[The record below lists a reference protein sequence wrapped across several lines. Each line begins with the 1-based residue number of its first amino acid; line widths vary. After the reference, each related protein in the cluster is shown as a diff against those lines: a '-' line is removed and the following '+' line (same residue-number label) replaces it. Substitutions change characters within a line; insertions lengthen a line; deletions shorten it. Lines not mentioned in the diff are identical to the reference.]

1 MSLGPQCWRCRKR
14 RLRCDSSLPSC
25 LKCALASV
33 SCPGYAPTRPIAW
46 RNPLLLTSHGI
57 VRVRE
62 NGAHEKA
69 GLGRASV
76 MGIVCRAPRSV
87 RSEVELRIAADAI
100 EYCGYSSLPTYLDH
114 IPPGGTDGFCTDN
127 LHVAPDLVP
136 YATERSPYQISP
148 SEIGELAE
156 YVRKSYIS
164 IAALHRFVSGEP
176 AGVAGPRG
184 MVRSAAPTP
193 EGSDISEL
201 MAAGDFKSVH
211 FASQAAAIRALSEEL
226 GKHQADQNGAGAGPE
241 ILLGIMLMLSSQI
254 QYSAYAPWQAHI
266 HGAWSLI
273 AAQGGMEVLAKA
285 NTDLCRVLQQVAV
298 VDIFGMSTHCL
309 TEASAKTVLSRY
321 TCYAMIFDESMVEIA
336 NPWTLMPNGLART
349 INQINMLRAE
359 NLLLPSIESRTQGL
373 LAVLE
378 FLDAASPDAWATEV
392 ATNATV
398 WLAPGR
404 LSDDVETRTAWT
416 ALMTAFL
423 NATVLYAINSLAGL
437 GETSLRAVASSQD
450 LMSSLVWRESAAY
463 DALMSSIRILF
474 DQRAQRRETQ
484 DLKSDPPA
492 TSAGLLHKFVI
503 WPMVVGGIQ
512 AAFVRRDDEA
522 AGYLCSGMQSIGE
535 ELGTVSMIDGARLV
549 EKLGQAH
556 RNGDEPTSWDAL
568 FDGAPLFLM

>member
-25 LKCALASV
+25 RKCALASV
-33 SCPGYAPTRPIAW
+33 PCPGYAPTRPIAW

-100 EYCGYSSLPTYLDH
+100 EYY
-114 IPPGGTDGFCTDN
+114 N

-226 GKHQADQNGAGAGPE
+226 GKHQSDQNAAGAGPE

-285 NTDLCRVLQQVAV
+285 STDLCRVLQQVAV
-298 VDIFGMSTHCL
+298 VDIFGISTNGL

-321 TCYAMIFDESMVEIA
+321 APYAVIFDESTVDIA

-359 NLLLPSIESRTQGL
+359 NLLLPSIELRTQGL
-373 LAVLE
+373 LAVLQ
-378 FLDAASPDAWATEV
+378 FLDAASPDAWAAEV

-404 LSDDVETRTAWT
+404 LSEDVETRTAWI

-437 GETSLRAVASSQD
+437 GETSRRAVASYQD
-450 LMSSLVWRESAAY
+450 LMSSLVRRESAAY
-463 DALMSSIRILF
+463 EALISSIRILF
-474 DQRAQRRETQ
+474 DQRAQRREPQ
-484 DLKSDPPA
+484 DRSDPPA

-512 AAFVRRDDEA
+512 AALVRRDDEA

-549 EKLGQAH
+549 EKLSQAH
-556 RNGDEPTSWDAL
+556 RNGHEPTSWDGL

>member
-14 RLRCDSSLPSC
+14 RLRCNSSLPSC
-25 LKCALASV
+25 RKCALASV

-100 EYCGYSSLPTYLDH
+100 EYY
-114 IPPGGTDGFCTDN
+114 N

-176 AGVAGPRG
+176 AGVARPHR
-184 MVRSAAPTP
+184 PTD
-193 EGSDISEL
+193 GTVISEL
-201 MAAGDFKSVH
+201 MAAGDFRSVH

-226 GKHQADQNGAGAGPE
+226 GKHQSDQNGAGAGPE
-241 ILLGIMLMLSSQI
+241 ILLGIMFLFLKYFFTVVLLTCKQI

-273 AAQGGMEVLAKA
+273 AVQGGMEVLAKA
-285 NTDLCRVLQQVAV
+285 STDLCRVLQQVAV
-298 VDIFGMSTHCL
+298 VDIFGMSTNCL
-309 TEASAKTVLSRY
+309 TEASAKVVLSRY
-321 TCYAMIFDESMVEIA
+321 AAYAMIFDESTVDMA

-359 NLLLPSIESRTQGL
+359 NLLLPSAESRTQGL
-373 LAVLE
+373 LTVLE
-378 FLDAASPDAWATEV
+378 FLDAASPDAWAAEV

-404 LSDDVETRTAWT
+404 LSEDDDTRTAWK

-437 GETSLRAVASSQD
+437 GETSLRAFASSPD
-450 LMSSLVWRESAAY
+450 LMSSLVSRESAAY
-463 DALMSSIRILF
+463 EALICSIRILF
-474 DQRAQRRETQ
+474 DQRAQRRQTQ

-512 AAFVRRDDEA
+512 AALVRRDDEA

-549 EKLGQAH
+549 EKLSQAH
-556 RNGDEPTSWDAL
+556 RNGRELTSWDGL

>member
-25 LKCALASV
+25 RKCALASV

-100 EYCGYSSLPTYLDH
+100 EYY
-114 IPPGGTDGFCTDN
+114 N

-176 AGVAGPRG
+176 AGVARVSPG
-184 MVRSAAPTP
+184 SAAAPSP
-193 EGSDISEL
+193 DGSDISEL
-201 MAAGDFKSVH
+201 MALGDFRSVH

-226 GKHQADQNGAGAGPE
+226 GKHQPDQNGAGAGPE

-285 NTDLCRVLQQVAV
+285 STDLCRVLQQVAV
-298 VDIFGMSTHCL
+298 VDIFGMSTNCL
-309 TEASAKTVLSRY
+309 TEASAKVVLSRY
-321 TCYAMIFDESMVEIA
+321 AAYAMIFDESTVDMA

-359 NLLLPSIESRTQGL
+359 NLLLPSAESRTQGL
-373 LAVLE
+373 LTVLE
-378 FLDAASPDAWATEV
+378 FLDAASPDAWAAEV

-404 LSDDVETRTAWT
+404 LSEDVETRAAWI

-423 NATVLYAINSLAGL
+423 NATVFYAINSLAGL
-437 GETSLRAVASSQD
+437 GETSLRAFASSPD
-450 LMSSLVWRESAAY
+450 LTSSLVSRESAAY
-463 DALMSSIRILF
+463 EALISSIRVLF

-512 AAFVRRDDEA
+512 AALVRRDDEA

-549 EKLGQAH
+549 EKLSQAH
-556 RNGDEPTSWDAL
+556 RNGHELISWDGL

>member
-87 RSEVELRIAADAI
+87 RSEVELRIADAI
-100 EYCGYSSLPTYLDH
+100 EYY
-114 IPPGGTDGFCTDN
+114 N

-156 YVRKSYIS
+156 FSFLKYFFT
-164 IAALHRFVSGEP
+164 AALLTWG
-176 AGVAGPRG
+176 
-184 MVRSAAPTP
+184 
-193 EGSDISEL
+193 
-201 MAAGDFKSVH
+201 
-211 FASQAAAIRALSEEL
+211 
-226 GKHQADQNGAGAGPE
+226 
-241 ILLGIMLMLSSQI
+241 QI

-321 TCYAMIFDESMVEIA
+321 APYAMIFDESTVDIA

-359 NLLLPSIESRTQGL
+359 NLLLPSSESRMQGL
-373 LAVLE
+373 LAVLQ
-378 FLDAASPDAWATEV
+378 FLDAASPDAWAAEV

-404 LSDDVETRTAWT
+404 LSEDIETRTAWI

-423 NATVLYAINSLAGL
+423 NATVLYAMNSLAGL

-450 LMSSLVWRESAAY
+450 LMSSLVSREAAAY

-474 DQRAQRRETQ
+474 DQRAQRREPQ
-484 DLKSDPPA
+484 ERSDPPA

-549 EKLGQAH
+549 EKLSQAH
-556 RNGDEPTSWDAL
+556 RNGDEPKSWDAL

>member
-100 EYCGYSSLPTYLDH
+100 EYS
-114 IPPGGTDGFCTDN
+114 
-127 LHVAPDLVP
+127 PDLVP

-176 AGVAGPRG
+176 AGVARVSPGTLRP
-184 MVRSAAPTP
+184 APD
-193 EGSDISEL
+193 GSYISEL
-201 MAAGDFKSVH
+201 MAAGDFESVH

-226 GKHQADQNGAGAGPE
+226 GKHQSDQNAAGAGPE

-285 NTDLCRVLQQVAV
+285 STDLCRVLQQVAV
-298 VDIFGMSTHCL
+298 VDIFGISTTCL

-321 TCYAMIFDESMVEIA
+321 ASYAMIFDESMVEIA

-349 INQINMLRAE
+349 INQINTLRAE
-359 NLLLPSIESRTQGL
+359 NLLLPSAKSRTQGL

-378 FLDAASPDAWATEV
+378 FLDAASPDAWAAEV

-398 WLAPGR
+398 LLTPGR
-404 LSDDVETRTAWT
+404 LSEDVETRTAWK

-437 GETSLRAVASSQD
+437 GETSLRPVARSQQS
-450 LMSSLVWRESAAY
+450 MSSLVSREAAAY
-463 DALMSSIRILF
+463 DALMSSIRVLF
-474 DQRAQRRETQ
+474 DQRAQRREPQ
-484 DLKSDPPA
+484 DRTDPPA

-512 AAFVRRDDEA
+512 AALVRRDDEA

-549 EKLGQAH
+549 EKLSQAH
-556 RNGDEPTSWDAL
+556 RNGPELTSWDAL

>member
-33 SCPGYAPTRPIAW
+33 ACPGYAPTRPIAW

-57 VRVRE
+57 VRVGE

-100 EYCGYSSLPTYLDH
+100 EYY
-114 IPPGGTDGFCTDN
+114 N

-321 TCYAMIFDESMVEIA
+321 TSYAMIFDESMVEIA

-378 FLDAASPDAWATEV
+378 FLDAASPDAWAAEV

-404 LSDDVETRTAWT
+404 LSEDIETRTAWI

-423 NATVLYAINSLAGL
+423 NATVLYAMNSLAGL

-450 LMSSLVWRESAAY
+450 LMSSLVSREAAAY

-474 DQRAQRRETQ
+474 DQRAQRREPQ
-484 DLKSDPPA
+484 ERSDPPA

-549 EKLGQAH
+549 EKLSQAH
-556 RNGDEPTSWDAL
+556 RNGDEPKSWDAL

>member
-25 LKCALASV
+25 RKCALASV

-69 GLGRASV
+69 GSGSASV

-100 EYCGYSSLPTYLDH
+100 EYS
-114 IPPGGTDGFCTDN
+114 
-127 LHVAPDLVP
+127 PDLVP

-156 YVRKSYIS
+156 YVRKSYLS

-176 AGVAGPRG
+176 AGVSRVSPGSL
-184 MVRSAAPTP
+184 RSAAPSP
-193 EGSDISEL
+193 DGSDISEL
-201 MAAGDFKSVH
+201 TAAGDFKSVH

-226 GKHQADQNGAGAGPE
+226 GKHQSDQNAAGAGPE
-241 ILLGIMLMLSSQI
+241 ILLGIMLMLSSQVLFTKHFFTATLLTCEQI

-285 NTDLCRVLQQVAV
+285 STDLCRVLQQVAV

-321 TCYAMIFDESMVEIA
+321 ASYAMIFDESMVDIA

-349 INQINMLRAE
+349 INQINMLRAD
-359 NLLLPSIESRTQGL
+359 NLLLPSIESRTPGL
-373 LAVLE
+373 LEVLK
-378 FLDAASPDAWATEV
+378 FLDAASPEAWAAEV

-404 LSDDVETRTAWT
+404 LSEDVETRTAWI

-450 LMSSLVWRESAAY
+450 LISTLVSGQSAAY
-463 DALMSSIRILF
+463 EALISSIRILF
-474 DQRAQRRETQ
+474 DQRVQRREIQ
-484 DLKSDPPA
+484 DRSVPHT

-512 AAFVRRDDEA
+512 AALIRRDDEA

-535 ELGTVSMIDGARLV
+535 ELGTVSMIDSARLV
-549 EKLGQAH
+549 EKLSQAH
-556 RNGDEPTSWDAL
+556 RNGHEPTSWDGL

>member
-25 LKCALASV
+25 RKCALASV
-33 SCPGYAPTRPIAW
+33 ACPGYAPTRPIAW

-100 EYCGYSSLPTYLDH
+100 EYY
-114 IPPGGTDGFCTDN
+114 N

-164 IAALHRFVSGEP
+164 IAALHRFVSREP
-176 AGVAGPRG
+176 AGVSRVSPGA
-184 MVRSAAPTP
+184 VRSAAPSP
-193 EGSDISEL
+193 DGSDISEL
-201 MAAGDFKSVH
+201 IAAGDFKSVH

-226 GKHQADQNGAGAGPE
+226 GKHQSDQNGAGAGPE
-241 ILLGIMLMLSSQI
+241 ILLGIMLMLSSQVLFTKYFFTAALLTWGQI

-285 NTDLCRVLQQVAV
+285 STDLCRVLQQVAV
-298 VDIFGMSTHCL
+298 VDIFGISTNGL
-309 TEASAKTVLSRY
+309 TEASAKVVLSRY
-321 TCYAMIFDESMVEIA
+321 APYAMIFDESMVDIA

-359 NLLLPSIESRTQGL
+359 NLLLPSAESRTQGL

-378 FLDAASPDAWATEV
+378 FLDAASPDAWAAEV

-404 LSDDVETRTAWT
+404 LSEDVETRTAWI

-437 GETSLRAVASSQD
+437 GETSLRAVASSQES
-450 LMSSLVWRESAAY
+450 MSSLVSREAAAY
-463 DALMSSIRILF
+463 EALMFSIRILF
-474 DQRAQRRETQ
+474 DQRAQRREIQ
-484 DLKSDPPA
+484 DRSVPPA

-512 AAFVRRDDEA
+512 AALVRHDDEA

-549 EKLGQAH
+549 EKLSRAH
-556 RNGDEPTSWDAL
+556 RNGHEPTSWDVL

>member
-1 MSLGPQCWRCRKR
+1 DKSSRAGIIGATTGGLTAHLLGGGILSTIGGAMAGAAGAKKI
-14 RLRCDSSLPSC
+14 S
-25 LKCALASV
+25 
-33 SCPGYAPTRPIAW
+33 YAPTRPIAW

-69 GLGRASV
+69 ALGRASV

-100 EYCGYSSLPTYLDH
+100 EYY
-114 IPPGGTDGFCTDN
+114 N

-164 IAALHRFVSGEP
+164 IAALHRFSFLKYFFT
-176 AGVAGPRG
+176 
-184 MVRSAAPTP
+184 AA
-193 EGSDISEL
+193 
-201 MAAGDFKSVH
+201 
-211 FASQAAAIRALSEEL
+211 
-226 GKHQADQNGAGAGPE
+226 
-241 ILLGIMLMLSSQI
+241 LLTCEQI

-285 NTDLCRVLQQVAV
+285 STDLCRVLQQVAV
-298 VDIFGMSTHCL
+298 VDIFGMSTNCL

-321 TCYAMIFDESMVEIA
+321 TSYAMIFDESMVDIA

-378 FLDAASPDAWATEV
+378 FLGAASPNAWAAEV

-404 LSDDVETRTAWT
+404 LSEDVETRTAWI

-437 GETSLRAVASSQD
+437 DETSLRAVASSQD
-450 LMSSLVWRESAAY
+450 LMSSLVRRESAAY
-463 DALMSSIRILF
+463 EALITSIRILF
-474 DQRAQRRETQ
+474 DQRAQRREIQ
-484 DLKSDPPA
+484 DRSDPPA

-512 AAFVRRDDEA
+512 AALVRRDDKA

-549 EKLGQAH
+549 EKLSQAH
-556 RNGDEPTSWDAL
+556 RNGHEPTSWDGL

>member
-25 LKCALASV
+25 RKCALASV

-100 EYCGYSSLPTYLDH
+100 EYY
-114 IPPGGTDGFCTDN
+114 N

-176 AGVAGPRG
+176 AGVARVSPGAL
-184 MVRSAAPTP
+184 RSAPD
-193 EGSDISEL
+193 ESDISEL
-201 MAAGDFKSVH
+201 MAAGDFRSVH

-226 GKHQADQNGAGAGPE
+226 GKHQSDQNAAGAGPE
-241 ILLGIMLMLSSQI
+241 ILLGIMLMLSSQVLFPDYFFTVVLLTCEQI

-266 HGAWSLI
+266 HGAWSLT

-285 NTDLCRVLQQVAV
+285 STDLCRVLQQVAV
-298 VDIFGMSTHCL
+298 VDIFGMSTNCL

-321 TCYAMIFDESMVEIA
+321 TPYAMIFDESMVDIA

-359 NLLLPSIESRTQGL
+359 NLLLPSAESRTQGL

-378 FLDAASPDAWATEV
+378 FLDAASPDAWAAEV

-404 LSDDVETRTAWT
+404 LSEDVGTRTAWK

-437 GETSLRAVASSQD
+437 GETSLRAVASSRD
-450 LMSSLVWRESAAY
+450 LMSSLVRRESAAY
-463 DALMSSIRILF
+463 DALISSIRVLF
-474 DQRAQRRETQ
+474 DQRAQRREPQ
-484 DLKSDPPA
+484 DRSAPPA

-512 AAFVRRDDEA
+512 AALVRRDDEA

-556 RNGDEPTSWDAL
+556 RDGHEPTSWDGL

>member
-25 LKCALASV
+25 RKCALASV

-69 GLGRASV
+69 ALGRASV

-100 EYCGYSSLPTYLDH
+100 EYY
-114 IPPGGTDGFCTDN
+114 N

-176 AGVAGPRG
+176 AGVSRVSPGA
-184 MVRSAAPTP
+184 VRSAAPSP
-193 EGSDISEL
+193 DGSDISEL
-201 MAAGDFKSVH
+201 IAAGDFKSVH

-226 GKHQADQNGAGAGPE
+226 GKHQSDQNSAGPGPE
-241 ILLGIMLMLSSQI
+241 ILLGIMLMLSSQVLFPESFFTVVLLTYKQI

-273 AAQGGMEVLAKA
+273 AAQGGMEVLANA
-285 NTDLCRVLQQVAV
+285 STDLCRVLQQVAV
-298 VDIFGMSTHCL
+298 VDIFGMSTTCL

-321 TCYAMIFDESMVEIA
+321 APYAVIFDESTVDIA

-373 LAVLE
+373 LAVLQ
-378 FLDAASPDAWATEV
+378 FLDAASPDAWAAEV

-404 LSDDVETRTAWT
+404 LSEDVGTRIAWK

-423 NATVLYAINSLAGL
+423 NATVLYAINSLACL

-450 LMSSLVWRESAAY
+450 LMSSLVRRESAAY
-463 DALMSSIRILF
+463 EALISAIRILF
-474 DQRAQRRETQ
+474 DQRAQRRENQ

-512 AAFVRRDDEA
+512 AVLVRRDDEA
-522 AGYLCSGMQSIGE
+522 VGYLCSGMQSIGE

-549 EKLGQAH
+549 EKLSQAH
-556 RNGDEPTSWDAL
+556 RNGHEPTSWDGL

>member
-33 SCPGYAPTRPIAW
+33 SCPGYASTRPIAW

-100 EYCGYSSLPTYLDH
+100 EYS
-114 IPPGGTDGFCTDN
+114 
-127 LHVAPDLVP
+127 PDLVP

-176 AGVAGPRG
+176 AGVARVSPGSLQ
-184 MVRSAAPTP
+184 SAAPSP
-193 EGSDISEL
+193 DGSDISEL

-211 FASQAAAIRALSEEL
+211 FASQVAAIRALSEEL
-226 GKHQADQNGAGAGPE
+226 GKHQSDQTAGAGPE
-241 ILLGIMLMLSSQI
+241 ILLGIMLMLSSQVLFPDSFFTIILLTYDQI

-273 AAQGGMEVLAKA
+273 AAQGGVEVLAKA
-285 NTDLCRVLQQVAV
+285 SPDLCRVLQQVAV
-298 VDIFGMSTHCL
+298 VDIFGMSTNGL

-321 TCYAMIFDESMVEIA
+321 ASYAMIFDESMIDIA

-373 LAVLE
+373 LTVLE
-378 FLDAASPDAWATEV
+378 FLDAASPDAWAAEV

-404 LSDDVETRTAWT
+404 LSEDVETRTAWI

-423 NATVLYAINSLAGL
+423 NATVLYAINSLEGL
-437 GETSLRAVASSQD
+437 GETSRRAVASSQD
-450 LMSSLVWRESAAY
+450 LMSSLVRRESAAY
-463 DALMSSIRILF
+463 EALISSIRILF
-474 DQRAQRRETQ
+474 DQRAQRREPQ
-484 DLKSDPPA
+484 DRPDPPA
-492 TSAGLLHKFVI
+492 ISAGLLHKFVI

-512 AAFVRRDDEA
+512 AALVRRDDKA

-549 EKLGQAH
+549 EKLSQAH
-556 RNGDEPTSWDAL
+556 RNGHEPTSWDGL

>member
-14 RLRCDSSLPSC
+14 RLRCDSSLPAC
-25 LKCALASV
+25 HKCALAHIA
-33 SCPGYAPTRPIAW
+33 CPGYAPTRPIAW
-46 RNPLLLTSHGI
+46 RNPLLLTSHGMI

-69 GLGRASV
+69 ALGRASV

-100 EYCGYSSLPTYLDH
+100 EYY
-114 IPPGGTDGFCTDN
+114 N

-136 YATERSPYQISP
+136 YTTERSPYQISK

-164 IAALHRFVSGEP
+164 ISALHRFVSGEP
-176 AGVAGPRG
+176 ATVSRVSPGSL
-184 MVRSAAPTP
+184 RSAAPSSD
-193 EGSDISEL
+193 GSDISEL
-201 MAAGDFKSVH
+201 MASGDFKSVH
-211 FASQAAAIRALSEEL
+211 FASQAAAVRALSEEL
-226 GKHQADQNGAGAGPE
+226 GKHQSDQNTPGAGPE

-285 NTDLCRVLQQVAV
+285 STDLCRVLQQVAV
-298 VDIFGMSTHCL
+298 VDIFGMSTHRL

-321 TCYAMIFDESMVEIA
+321 ASYAMIFDESTVDIA

-359 NLLLPSIESRTQGL
+359 NLLLPSAESRTQGL

-378 FLDAASPDAWATEV
+378 FLDAASPDAWAAEV

-404 LSDDVETRTAWT
+404 LSEDVETRAAWK

-437 GETSLRAVASSQD
+437 GEMSLRAIASSQE
-450 LMSSLVWRESAAY
+450 LMSSLVSREATAY
-463 DALMSSIRILF
+463 EALMFSIRILF
-474 DQRAQRRETQ
+474 DQRAQRRQPQ
-484 DLKSDPPA
+484 DRTDSVA

-512 AAFVRRDDEA
+512 AALVRRDDEA

-549 EKLGQAH
+549 EKLSQAH
-556 RNGDEPTSWDAL
+556 RNGHELTSWDGL

>member
-25 LKCALASV
+25 RKCALASV
-33 SCPGYAPTRPIAW
+33 ACPGYAPTRPIAW

-69 GLGRASV
+69 ALGRASV

-100 EYCGYSSLPTYLDH
+100 EYS
-114 IPPGGTDGFCTDN
+114 
-127 LHVAPDLVP
+127 PDLVP

-164 IAALHRFVSGEP
+164 IAALHR
-176 AGVAGPRG
+176 
-184 MVRSAAPTP
+184 
-193 EGSDISEL
+193 
-201 MAAGDFKSVH
+201 
-211 FASQAAAIRALSEEL
+211 ALSEEL
-226 GKHQADQNGAGAGPE
+226 GKHQSDQSGAGAGPE

-273 AAQGGMEVLAKA
+273 AAQGGMEVLAKTS
-285 NTDLCRVLQQVAV
+285 TDLCRVLQQVAV
-298 VDIFGMSTHCL
+298 VDIFGMSTNGL

-321 TCYAMIFDESMVEIA
+321 ASYAMIFDESMVDIA
-336 NPWTLMPNGLART
+336 NPWTLMPNGLAKT

-373 LAVLE
+373 LTVLQ
-378 FLDAASPDAWATEV
+378 FLDAASPDAWAAEV

-404 LSDDVETRTAWT
+404 LSEDVETRTAWI

-423 NATVLYAINSLAGL
+423 KATVLEA
-437 GETSLRAVASSQD
+437 
-450 LMSSLVWRESAAY
+450 AAY
-463 DALMSSIRILF
+463 EALMFSIRILF

-484 DLKSDPPA
+484 DRSDPPA

-512 AAFVRRDDEA
+512 AALVRRDDEA

-549 EKLGQAH
+549 EKLSQAH
-556 RNGDEPTSWDAL
+556 RNGHEPTSWDGL

>member
-25 LKCALASV
+25 RKCALASV

-100 EYCGYSSLPTYLDH
+100 EYS
-114 IPPGGTDGFCTDN
+114 
-127 LHVAPDLVP
+127 PDLVP

-176 AGVAGPRG
+176 AGVTRVSPGTL
-184 MVRSAAPTP
+184 RSAPDK
-193 EGSDISEL
+193 SDISEL

-211 FASQAAAIRALSEEL
+211 FASQAAAIRALNEEL
-226 GKHQADQNGAGAGPE
+226 GKHQSVQNAAGAGPE
-241 ILLGIMLMLSSQI
+241 ILLGIMLMLSSQVLFLKYFFTAVLLTCKQI
-254 QYSAYAPWQAHI
+254 QYSAYAAWQAHI

-285 NTDLCRVLQQVAV
+285 STDLCRVLQQVAV
-298 VDIFGMSTHCL
+298 VDIFGISTHCL
-309 TEASAKTVLSRY
+309 TEASARTVLSRY
-321 TCYAMIFDESMVEIA
+321 TSYAMIFDESMVDIA

-359 NLLLPSIESRTQGL
+359 NFLLSSAESRTQGL

-378 FLDAASPDAWATEV
+378 FLDAASPDAWAAEV
-392 ATNATV
+392 ATNATI

-404 LSDDVETRTAWT
+404 LSEDVETRTAWL

-450 LMSSLVWRESAAY
+450 LMESLVRRESAAY
-463 DALMSSIRILF
+463 EALISAIRILF
-474 DQRAQRRETQ
+474 DQRAQRRKIQ
-484 DLKSDPPA
+484 DRSDPPA

-512 AAFVRRDDEA
+512 AALVRRDDGA

-549 EKLGQAH
+549 EKLSQAH
-556 RNGDEPTSWDAL
+556 RDGHEPTSWDGL

>member
-25 LKCALASV
+25 RKCALASV

-100 EYCGYSSLPTYLDH
+100 EYS
-114 IPPGGTDGFCTDN
+114 
-127 LHVAPDLVP
+127 PDLVP

-164 IAALHRFVSGEP
+164 IAALHRFLFLKCFFT
-176 AGVAGPRG
+176 
-184 MVRSAAPTP
+184 AA
-193 EGSDISEL
+193 
-201 MAAGDFKSVH
+201 
-211 FASQAAAIRALSEEL
+211 
-226 GKHQADQNGAGAGPE
+226 
-241 ILLGIMLMLSSQI
+241 LLTWGQI

-285 NTDLCRVLQQVAV
+285 STDLCRVLQQVAV
-298 VDIFGMSTHCL
+298 VDIFGMSTNGL
-309 TEASAKTVLSRY
+309 TEASAKTVFSRY
-321 TCYAMIFDESMVEIA
+321 APYAMIFDESTVDIA

-373 LAVLE
+373 LTVLQ
-378 FLDAASPDAWATEV
+378 FLDAASPDAWAAEV

-404 LSDDVETRTAWT
+404 LSDDVETRTAWI

-437 GETSLRAVASSQD
+437 GEPSLRAVASSQQS
-450 LMSSLVWRESAAY
+450 MSSLVSREAATY
-463 DALMSSIRILF
+463 EELMFSIRILF
-474 DQRAQRRETQ
+474 DQRAQRQETQ
-484 DLKSDPPA
+484 DRLDPPA

-512 AAFVRRDDEA
+512 AALVRRDDEA

-549 EKLGQAH
+549 EKLSQAH
-556 RNGDEPTSWDAL
+556 RNGHEPTSWDGL

>member
-33 SCPGYAPTRPIAW
+33 ACPGYAPTRPIAW

-69 GLGRASV
+69 ALGRASV

-100 EYCGYSSLPTYLDH
+100 EYY
-114 IPPGGTDGFCTDN
+114 N

-184 MVRSAAPTP
+184 MVRSAAPSP
-193 EGSDISEL
+193 DGSDISEL
-201 MAAGDFKSVH
+201 IAAGDFKSVH

-226 GKHQADQNGAGAGPE
+226 GKHQSDQNGAGAGPE
-241 ILLGIMLMLSSQI
+241 ILLGIMLMLSSQVLFPERFFTVALLTYKQI

-285 NTDLCRVLQQVAV
+285 RTDLCRVLQQVAV
-298 VDIFGMSTHCL
+298 VDIFGMSTTCL

-321 TCYAMIFDESMVEIA
+321 ASYAMIFDESMVEIA

-349 INQINMLRAE
+349 INQINTLRAE

-378 FLDAASPDAWATEV
+378 VLDAALPDAWAAEV

-404 LSDDVETRTAWT
+404 LSEDVETRTAWI

-437 GETSLRAVASSQD
+437 GETSLRAVASSQES
-450 LMSSLVWRESAAY
+450 MSSLVSREAAAY
-463 DALMSSIRILF
+463 EALMFSIRILF
-474 DQRAQRRETQ
+474 DQRAQRREPQ
-484 DLKSDPPA
+484 DRSDPPA

-512 AAFVRRDDEA
+512 AALVRRDDKA

-556 RNGDEPTSWDAL
+556 RNGHEPTSWDGL

>member
-25 LKCALASV
+25 RKCALASV

-69 GLGRASV
+69 ALERASV

-100 EYCGYSSLPTYLDH
+100 EYS
-114 IPPGGTDGFCTDN
+114 
-127 LHVAPDLVP
+127 PDLVP

-156 YVRKSYIS
+156 
-164 IAALHRFVSGEP
+164 
-176 AGVAGPRG
+176 
-184 MVRSAAPTP
+184 
-193 EGSDISEL
+193 
-201 MAAGDFKSVH
+201 
-211 FASQAAAIRALSEEL
+211 ALSEEL
-226 GKHQADQNGAGAGPE
+226 GKHQSDQTAAGAGPE

-285 NTDLCRVLQQVAV
+285 STDLCRVLQQVAV
-298 VDIFGMSTHCL
+298 VDIFGMSTTCL
-309 TEASAKTVLSRY
+309 TEASAKVVLSRY
-321 TCYAMIFDESMVEIA
+321 ASYAMIFDESMVDIA

-349 INQINMLRAE
+349 INQINTLRAE
-359 NLLLPSIESRTQGL
+359 NLLLPSIELRTQGL
-373 LAVLE
+373 LAVLQ
-378 FLDAASPDAWATEV
+378 FLDAASPDAWAKEV

-404 LSDDVETRTAWT
+404 LSDDVETRAAWL

-437 GETSLRAVASSQD
+437 GETSLRAVASSQQS
-450 LMSSLVWRESAAY
+450 MSSLVSREAAAY
-463 DALMSSIRILF
+463 EALMFSIRILF

-484 DLKSDPPA
+484 DRLDPPA

-512 AAFVRRDDEA
+512 AALVRRDDEA

-549 EKLGQAH
+549 EKLSQAH
-556 RNGDEPTSWDAL
+556 RNGHEPTSWDGL

>member
-100 EYCGYSSLPTYLDH
+100 EYY
-114 IPPGGTDGFCTDN
+114 N

-176 AGVAGPRG
+176 AGVAR
-184 MVRSAAPTP
+184 
-193 EGSDISEL
+193 
-201 MAAGDFKSVH
+201 
-211 FASQAAAIRALSEEL
+211 
-226 GKHQADQNGAGAGPE
+226 
-241 ILLGIMLMLSSQI
+241 I

-285 NTDLCRVLQQVAV
+285 STDLCRVLQQVAV
-298 VDIFGMSTHCL
+298 VDIFGISTTCL

-321 TCYAMIFDESMVEIA
+321 ASYAMIFDESMVEIA

-349 INQINMLRAE
+349 INQINTLRAE
-359 NLLLPSIESRTQGL
+359 NLLLPSAKSRTQGL

-378 FLDAASPDAWATEV
+378 FLDAASPDAWAAEV

-398 WLAPGR
+398 LLTPGR
-404 LSDDVETRTAWT
+404 LSEDVETRTAWK

-437 GETSLRAVASSQD
+437 GETSLRPVARSQQS
-450 LMSSLVWRESAAY
+450 MSSLVSREAAAY
-463 DALMSSIRILF
+463 DALMSSIRVLF
-474 DQRAQRRETQ
+474 DQRAQRREPQ
-484 DLKSDPPA
+484 DRTDPPA

-512 AAFVRRDDEA
+512 AALVRRDDEA

-549 EKLGQAH
+549 EKLSQAH
-556 RNGDEPTSWDAL
+556 RNGPELTSWDAL